1 MSLTPLQQLKL
12 NLNESEYPYF
22 TDDQLLSYLE
32 MYNNNVLLASWRLC
46 LIKAST
52 DDEIT
57 VGSIEVNSSNA
68 DYWNRL
74 ATIYKAD
81 YEKQQEMSGDSTG
94 GYKTSM
100 RRADEI

>member
-22 TDDQLLSYLE
+22 TDDQMSSYLE

-57 VGSIEVNSSNA
+57 VGSIKANSSNA
-68 DYWNRL
+68 DYWNKL
-74 ATIYKAD
+74 AVMYKAD
-81 YEKQQEMSGDSTG
+81 YEAEQAALSNNTS

-100 RRADEI
+100 RRVDEI